1 MYGYMKC
8 KTGKTNIEWMI
19 VGERTTNFSPF
30 TDFICD
36 HKETFYNECNGENYE
51 NKIQP
56 NCCKQVQAE
65 LGVKARIVDSAVR
78 SRMFIAALFIMAR
91 TWKQP
96 RCPSADEGI
105 RKLWY
110 IYTIEYYSA
119 I

>member
-1 MYGYMKC
+1 MDDCSEK
-8 KTGKTNIEWMI
+8 
-19 VGERTTNFSPF
+19 TTNFSPF

-36 HKETFYNECNGENYE
+36 HKEAFYNECNGENYE

-56 NCCKQVQAE
+56 NCCQQIQAE
-65 LGVKARIVDSAVR
+65 LRVKARIVDSAVR

-96 RCPSADEGI
+96 RCPSADEWI

-110 IYTIEYYSA
+110 IYTIEHYSA